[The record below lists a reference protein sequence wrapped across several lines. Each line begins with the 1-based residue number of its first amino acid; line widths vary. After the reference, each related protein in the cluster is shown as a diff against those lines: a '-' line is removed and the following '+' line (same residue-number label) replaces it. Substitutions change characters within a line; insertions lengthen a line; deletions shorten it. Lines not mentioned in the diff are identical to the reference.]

1 MFGYITVNKD
11 TLSEENKKNISKLL
25 LWAVPDNEVAVWQA
39 CTDGTKL

>member
-11 TLSEENKKNISKLL
+11 TLSEENKKIYQSYYCG
-25 LWAVPDNEVAVWQA
+25 AVPDNEVAVWQA

>member
-25 LWAVPDNEVAVWQA
+25 LRAVSDNEVAVWQA

>member
-11 TLSEENKKNISKLL
+11 TLSEENKKIYQSYYR
-25 LWAVPDNEVAVWQA
+25 AVPDNEVAVWQA

>member
-11 TLSEENKKNISKLL
+11 TLSEEIKNISKLL